1 MFGNRSIQ
9 RKQMLIIML
18 TSSVALLL
26 ACAAFLVYESMA
38 FRRNM
43 TENLA
48 SLAAIIGNNS
58 TAALSFNDTN
68 TAYEILNSLGK
79 ERHIVRACI
88 YDQEGRPFAKY
99 ARDEA
104 LSSKLSAPGSELTA
118 QSPQPSPW
126 PPALADGHEFSDNH
140 LDLFRRVLLKGERA
154 GTVYIQSDL
163 EELSNRLHQYFGIV
177 AIVLVASSLVAL
189 LLSLRLQQLISRPI
203 LNLVSTAKIVSTEK
217 NYSVRAVK
225 SSQDEL
231 GQLIDG
237 FNEMLGQI
245 QTRDVALQAAHD
257 DLEKRVQERTAA
269 LEQEVADRRRAEEGL
284 QQQLTRISLLNS
296 ITHAIADRQDLES
309 VVHVILRQLEEHLP
323 IDFGRVYLYDAQ
335 AQTISVAA
343 RQARNQL
350 KDSTTVLFAGNIP
363 IEQAGFKACLDGQTI
378 AVGDTAAGDSPLHR
392 RLAEVGLRSAA
403 AVPLMVED
411 ELFGILVTARRSVNG
426 FSTGECEFLR
436 MLSDQVALA
445 AHQARLHTQLQRAY
459 DELRQ
464 TQQAVMQEERL
475 RALGQMASGIAHD
488 INNALCPIVVYSDL
502 LLQSEK
508 NLTENCLK
516 HLQNIKLA
524 GEDIAH
530 IVSRMRE
537 FYRRREEMD
546 TLVPVDLNR
555 LANQVMEL
563 TRPRWRDIPQAR
575 GIMVELRTDFEEGLP
590 KIAGNESELREA
602 LTNLVLNAVDALPHG
617 GRLTVRSRSSGWTQS
632 GGGERCASHVV
643 LEICDTGV
651 GMDEETRKR
660 CLEPFFST
668 KGKRGTG
675 LGLAMVYGI
684 MTRHE
689 GAIEIETA
697 LGRGTTMR
705 LVFPIREFRSSTAAA
720 KPLVPLPALRV
731 LCVDDEPLLREM
743 LQQILEHGGH
753 TVEVADGGPTGLA
766 LFRAARQRGQPFDVV
781 ITDLGM
787 PYLDGR
793 QLAKTMK
800 RESSTPIIMLTGWGA
815 IMKEDGN
822 LPAQVDGVLSKPPRI
837 TELYEMLG
845 KVTKTK
851 VAA

>member
-1 MFGNRSIQ
+1 MLARRSIQ

-18 TSSVALLL
+18 TSTVSLLL
-26 ACAAFLVYESMA
+26 ACAAFLAYESIA

-58 TAALSFNDTN
+58 TAALSFNDSS
-68 TAYEILNSLGK
+68 TAREILQSLRK
-79 ERHIVRACI
+79 EQHIVKACL
-88 YDQEGRPFAKY
+88 YDKEGRSFAKY
-99 ARDEA
+99 ARDADQQDFE
-104 LSSKLSAPGSELTA
+104 P
-118 QSPQPSPW
+118 
-126 PPALADGHEFSDNH
+126 PPALADGWTFSDEH
-140 LDLFRRVLLKGERA
+140 LDLFEPVLLKGERA

-163 EELSNRLHQYFGIV
+163 RELTNRLHQYFGIV
-177 AIVLVASSLVAL
+177 GIVLAASSLVAL
-189 LLSLRLQQLISRPI
+189 LLSLQLQRLISKPI
-203 LNLVSTAKIVSTEK
+203 LNLASTAKIVSIEK

-225 SSQDEL
+225 TSEDEL

-237 FNEMLGQI
+237 FNAMLSQI
-245 QTRDVALQAAHD
+245 QARDLALQAAHD
-257 DLEKRVQERTAA
+257 DLEKRVQERTGE
-269 LEQEVADRRRAEEGL
+269 LQREVADRRRAEEGL
-284 QQQLTRISLLNS
+284 QQQLSRISLLNS
-296 ITHAIADRQDLES
+296 ITRAIGDRQDLES
-309 VVHVILRQLEEHLP
+309 IVHVVLRQLEDQLP

-343 RQARNQL
+343 RRAKTPL
-350 KDSTTVLFAGNIP
+350 KGSTTVLFAGNIP
-363 IEQAGFKACLDGQTI
+363 IEQTGFKACLDGQTI
-378 AVGDTAAGDSPLHR
+378 AIADTATGDSALHR
-392 RLAEVGLRSAA
+392 RLAEVDLRSAA

-411 ELFGILVTARRSVNG
+411 ELFGILLTARRGVDG
-426 FSTGECEFLR
+426 FSIGECEFLR

-445 AHQARLHTQLQRAY
+445 AHQARLHTQLQHAY

-464 TQQAVMQEERL
+464 TQQTVMQEERL

-508 NLTENCLK
+508 HLDESSLK
-516 HLQNIKLA
+516 HLRNIRVA

-537 FYRRREEMD
+537 FYRRRED
-546 TLVPVDLNR
+546 RDALVSVDLNR
-555 LANQVMEL
+555 LVDQVVEL

-575 GIMVELRTDFEEGLP
+575 GIMVELRTDFEENLP
-590 KIAGNESELREA
+590 RIAGNESELREA
-602 LTNLVLNAVDALPHG
+602 FTNLILNAVDAMPAG
-617 GRLTVRSRSSGWTQS
+617 GRLTARSRSSGWPQSQGTQ
-632 GGGERCASHVV
+632 RCASHVV

-689 GAIEIETA
+689 GAIEVETA

-705 LVFPIREFRSSTAAA
+705 LVFPVREFRSASTSPKA
-720 KPLVPLPALRV
+720 LVPLPALRV

-743 LQQILEHGGH
+743 LQQILEQGGH
-753 TVEVADGGPTGLA
+753 SVEVADGGPAGLA

-800 RESSTPIIMLTGWGA
+800 REASTPIIMLTGWGSL
-815 IMKEDGN
+815 MKDDGD

-837 TELYEMLG
+837 AELYEMLG
-845 KVTKTK
+845 KVTRAK
-851 VAA
+851 AAA

>member
-1 MFGNRSIQ
+1 MLAHRSIQ

-18 TSSVALLL
+18 TSTVALLL
-26 ACAAFLVYESMA
+26 ACAAFLAYESIA

-58 TAALSFNDTN
+58 TAALSFNDSS
-68 TAYEILNSLGK
+68 TAREILQSLRK
-79 ERHIVRACI
+79 EQHIVKACL
-88 YDQEGRPFAKY
+88 YDKEGRPFAKY
-99 ARDEA
+99 ARDADQQGFE
-104 LSSKLSAPGSELTA
+104 P
-118 QSPQPSPW
+118 
-126 PPALADGHEFSDNH
+126 PPALADGWTFSDEH
-140 LDLFRRVLLKGERA
+140 LDLFERVLLRGERA

-163 EELSNRLHQYFGIV
+163 RELTNRLHQYFGIV
-177 AIVLVASSLVAL
+177 GIVLAASSLVAL
-189 LLSLRLQQLISRPI
+189 LLSLQLQRLISKPI
-203 LNLVSTAKIVSTEK
+203 LNLASTAKIVSIEK

-225 SSQDEL
+225 TSEDEL

-237 FNEMLGQI
+237 FNAMLSQI
-245 QTRDVALQAAHD
+245 QARDFALQAAHD
-257 DLEKRVQERTAA
+257 DLEKRVQERTGE
-269 LEQEVADRRRAEEGL
+269 LQREVGDRRRAEEGL
-284 QQQLTRISLLNS
+284 QQQLSRISLLNS
-296 ITHAIADRQDLES
+296 ITRAIGDRQDLES
-309 VVHVILRQLEEHLP
+309 IVHVVLRQLEDQLP

-335 AQTISVAA
+335 AQTVSVAA
-343 RQARNQL
+343 RRAKTPL
-350 KDSTTVLFAGNIP
+350 KGSTTVLFAGNIP
-363 IEQAGFKACLDGQTI
+363 IEQTGFKACLDGQTI
-378 AVGDTAAGDSPLHR
+378 AIADTVTGDSALHR
-392 RLAEVGLRSAA
+392 RLAEVDLRSAA

-411 ELFGILVTARRSVNG
+411 ELFGILLTARRGVDG
-426 FSTGECEFLR
+426 FSIGECEFLR

-445 AHQARLHTQLQRAY
+445 AHQARLHTQLQHAY

-464 TQQAVMQEERL
+464 TQQTVMQEERL

-508 NLTENCLK
+508 HLDESSLK
-516 HLQNIKLA
+516 HLRNIRVA

-537 FYRRREEMD
+537 FYRRRED
-546 TLVPVDLNR
+546 RDALVSVDLNR
-555 LANQVMEL
+555 LVDQVVEL

-575 GIMVELRTDFEEGLP
+575 GIMVELRTDFEENLP
-590 KIAGNESELREA
+590 RIAGNESELREA
-602 LTNLVLNAVDALPHG
+602 FTNLILNAVDAMPAG
-617 GRLTVRSRSSGWTQS
+617 GRLTARSRSTGWPQSEGTQ
-632 GGGERCASHVV
+632 RCASHVV

-689 GAIEIETA
+689 GVIEVETV

-705 LVFPIREFRSSTAAA
+705 LVFPVREFRSASTSPKA
-720 KPLVPLPALRV
+720 LVPLPALRV

-743 LQQILEHGGH
+743 LQQILEQGGH
-753 TVEVADGGPTGLA
+753 TVEVADGGPAGLA

-800 RESSTPIIMLTGWGA
+800 REASTPIIMLTGWGSL
-815 IMKEDGN
+815 MKDDGD

-837 TELYEMLG
+837 AELYEMLG
-845 KVTKTK
+845 KVTRAK
-851 VAA
+851 AAA